1 MFGQV
6 PSLGGDGGL
15 FFEALFFE
23 EAGVVAVAGDEFV
36 VGAGSVRASLEWT
49 TSQNRGPFDCARA
62 GCGAPGTWWSVCR
75 LESAVLYR

>member
-6 PSLGGDGGL
+6 PSLGGDGEL

-36 VGAGSVRASLEWT
+36 VGAGSGLSLARMDRISESRPVRL
-49 TSQNRGPFDCARA
+49 R
-62 GCGAPGTWWSVCR
+62 
-75 LESAVLYR
+75 